1 MAKLVIT
8 LDGKVLKEVVLSK
21 DRITLGRR
29 PYNDVVIDNLAVS
42 GEHAVLL
49 RDTNAADEESYIIQD
64 LGSTNGTYLNGAPIK
79 SSPFRE
85 GDTVDIGKYSL
96 RLLSDARQ
104 TSFGP
109 SRFGHSGGFSSS
121 RFGQSGY
128 GDSRTRASDS
138 ERQYQIK
145 VLTGDN
151 AGREML
157 LTKEQTTFGQR
168 GVLVVT
174 ISRKARGYELT
185 QVEGEKRAQVNGVSL
200 GLMPVVLRSGD
211 VINLAGVQLQFN
223 AVEPATTTAT

>member
-49 RDTNAADEESYIIQD
+49 RDTTAGDDESFIIQD

-85 GDTVDIGKYSL
+85 GDTVDIGKYSI

-109 SRFGHSGGFSSS
+109 SRFGGSSTGFSTS
-121 RFGQSGY
+121 RFGNSGF
-128 GDSRTRASDS
+128 GDSRTRASDP
-138 ERQYQIK
+138 ERVYKIK
-145 VLTGDN
+145 VLTGEN
-151 AGREML
+151 SGREMT

-174 ISRKARGYELT
+174 VARKARGYELT
-185 QVEGEKRAQVNGVSL
+185 QVEGEKRAQVNGVTL

-223 AVEPATTTAT
+223 AA

>member
-21 DRITLGRR
+21 DRTTLGRR

-49 RDTNAADEESYIIQD
+49 RDSGTDAESYTIQD

-96 RLLSDARQ
+96 RLLSDTRQ
-104 TSFGP
+104 TTFGP
-109 SRFGHSGGFSSS
+109 SRFGASTGFGNS
-121 RFGQSGY
+121 RFGNSGFS
-128 GDSRTRASDS
+128 DSRTRAGDA
-138 ERQYQIK
+138 ERSYKIK
-145 VLTGDN
+145 VLSGDA
-151 AGREML
+151 AGREIL
-157 LTKEQTTFGQR
+157 LSKEQTTFGQR
-168 GVLVVT
+168 GTLVV
-174 ISRKARGYELT
+174 SVMHKPRGYELV
-185 QVEGEKRAQVNGVSL
+185 QVEGEKRAQVNGISL

-211 VINLAGVQLQFN
+211 VINLTGIQLQFLQ
-223 AVEPATTTAT
+223 V

>member
-21 DRITLGRR
+21 DRTTLGRR

-49 RDTNAADEESYIIQD
+49 RDPGTDAESYTIQD

-85 GDTVDIGKYSL
+85 GDTVDVGKYSL
-96 RLLSDARQ
+96 RLLSDTRQ

-109 SRFGHSGGFSSS
+109 SRFGAQTGFGSS
-121 RFGQSGY
+121 RFGNSGFT
-128 GDSRTRASDS
+128 DSRTRAADTD
-138 ERQYQIK
+138 RNYKIK
-145 VLTGDN
+145 VLSGDA
-151 AGREML
+151 AGREIML
-157 LTKEQTTFGQR
+157 SKEQTTFGQR
-168 GVLVVT
+168 GILVV
-174 ISRKARGYELT
+174 SVVRKPRGYELV

-200 GLMPVVLRSGD
+200 GLMPVVLRTGD
-211 VINLAGVQLQFN
+211 VINLTGIQLQFLQI
-223 AVEPATTTAT
+223 

>member
-21 DRITLGRR
+21 DRTTLGRR

-49 RDTNAADEESYIIQD
+49 RETGPEGESYTIQD

-96 RLLSDARQ
+96 RLLSDTRQ

-109 SRFGHSGGFSSS
+109 SRFGAQTGFGNS
-121 RFGQSGY
+121 RFGNSRFGNSGFA
-128 GDSRTRASDS
+128 DSRSRASDANRS
-138 ERQYQIK
+138 YKIK
-145 VLTGDN
+145 VLNGDA
-151 AGREML
+151 AGREIL
-157 LTKEQTTFGQR
+157 LSKEQTTFGQR
-168 GVLVVT
+168 GVLVV
-174 ISRKARGYELT
+174 SVVHKPRGYELV

-200 GLMPVVLRSGD
+200 GLMPVLLRSGD
-211 VINLAGVQLQFN
+211 VINLTGVQLQFLQ
-223 AVEPATTTAT
+223 V

>member
-49 RDTNAADEESYIIQD
+49 RDTAATDDESFIIQD

-85 GDTVDIGKYSL
+85 GDTVDIGKYSI

-109 SRFGHSGGFSSS
+109 SRFGGSTGFSAS
-121 RFGQSGY
+121 RFGNSGF
-128 GDSRTRASDS
+128 GDSRTRASDP
-138 ERQYQIK
+138 ERVYKIK
-145 VLTGDN
+145 VLTGEN
-151 AGREML
+151 AGREMS

-174 ISRKARGYELT
+174 VARKARGYELT
-185 QVEGEKRAQVNGVSL
+185 QVEGEKRAQVNGVTL

-223 AVEPATTTAT
+223 AV